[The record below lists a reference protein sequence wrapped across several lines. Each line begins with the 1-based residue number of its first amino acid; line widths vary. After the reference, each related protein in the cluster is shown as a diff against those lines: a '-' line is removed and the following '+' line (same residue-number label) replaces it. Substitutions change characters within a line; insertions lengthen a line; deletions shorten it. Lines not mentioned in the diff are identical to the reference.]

1 MNKSLKITGIVTVVI
16 AVIVIACYLSP
27 VRSITVKDLSN
38 EEIYVGEYKTYII
51 DISGGLFTTIS
62 SYHIVSDNPEIADI
76 KFRMAGFNML
86 RYPAISIKAKKEGTV
101 KFHLENKHGKVK
113 SNTTEITIKNKIK

>member
-76 KFRMAGFNML
+76 KFRMAGFNTL
-86 RYPAISIKAKKEGTV
+86 RYQSKQRKKV
-101 KFHLENKHGKVK
+101 P
-113 SNTTEITIKNKIK
+113 

>member
-1 MNKSLKITGIVTVVI
+1 MDEKEAVKTEKKKINKVTYLVTGSIFLVI
-16 AVIVIACYLSP
+16 ALVFMWNDGIFEKEGSKEVIGSISNGFFIA
-27 VRSITVKDLSN
+27 
-38 EEIYVGEYKTYII
+38 
-51 DISGGLFTTIS
+51 GGLFTTIS

-101 KFHLENKHGKVK
+101 KFHLENK
-113 SNTTEITIKNKIK
+113 